1 MITPIMP
8 PVHNKVEKV
17 QVSEKDPHHEIA
29 KDKDKEGNKDNNQK
43 SPEDEIILSSE
54 KEDKSQS
61 NNEKKL
67 PENPM
72 QGHIDISV

>member
-8 PVHNKVEKV
+8 PIHNKVEKV
-17 QVSEKDPHHEIA
+17 QVSEKDPHHEVTN
-29 KDKDKEGNKDNNQK
+29 DKEREENNNKKKHQ
-43 SPEDEIILSSE
+43 PEDEIILSSE
-54 KEDKSQS
+54 QIEENKSDKD
-61 NNEKKL
+61 KKL